1 MEKASLSER
10 SSKRIWFYILLIII
24 AGLLV
29 VLISNEIKQNKE
41 DAIRIQYIEEKNS
54 LRDDLDDLIDEHDE
68 LLDEYGD
75 LNNLLQDTDSI
86 IQNQIIEIRDLI
98 RTKDDLSEARNKIA
112 ILKEISKRYLS
123 NIDSL
128 FLINENLTFEKDSV
142 IKENKNINWKN
153 YKLSK
158 QNEKL
163 AEKVSKGSVLEVLD
177 INIECL
183 RYRRTGKEVTTRSAK
198 KTQKVRV
205 CFTIGANQLSDA
217 EEKIVFMQLMN
228 PNGELIE
235 SKENI
240 TVHVSD
246 SIFNCTNFFS
256 FHYKNLQMNSCFEWQ
271 REQQL
276 KGGDYL
282 INLIIEGRIA
292 AQKNFQL
299 R

>member
-29 VLISNEIKQNKE
+29 VLISKEIKQNKE
-41 DAIRIQYIEEKNS
+41 DAIRIQYIEEKNA

-75 LNNLLQDTDSI
+75 LNNHLQDSDSI
-86 IQNQIIEIRDLI
+86 IQGQIIEIRNLI
-98 RTKDDLSEARNKIA
+98 RTKNDLTEAKNKIA

-128 FLINENLTFEKDSV
+128 FLINENLTFEKASV

-217 EEKIVFMQLMN
+217 EEKIVFMQLIG

-240 TVHVSD
+240 TVSVSD
-246 SIFNCTNFFS
+246 SILNCTNFFS
-256 FHYKNLQMNSCFEWQ
+256 FRYKNLQMNSCFEWQ

>member
-10 SSKRIWFYILLIII
+10 SSKKIWFYILLIII
-24 AGLLV
+24 VGLLV
-29 VLISNEIKQNKE
+29 VLISKEIKQNKE
-41 DAIRIQYIEEKNS
+41 DAIRIQYIEEKNA

-75 LNNLLQDTDSI
+75 LNNHLQDSDSI
-86 IQNQIIEIRDLI
+86 IQGQIIEIRNLI
-98 RTKDDLSEARNKIA
+98 RTKDDLTEARNKIA

-163 AEKVSKGSVLEVLD
+163 VEKVSKGSVLEVLD

-205 CFTIGANQLSDA
+205 CFTIAANQLSDA
-217 EEKIVFMQLMN
+217 EEKIVFMQLMG
-228 PNGELIE
+228 PNGELID

-240 TVHVSD
+240 TVYVSD
-246 SIFNCTNFFS
+246 SILNCTNFFS

-276 KGGDYL
+276 TGGDYL